1 MKDLFLQMYSVV
13 TKIVGKDF
21 AMLLS
26 NNLSNNNGGS
36 LGPGLP
42 GFLVP

>member
-1 MKDLFLQMYSVV
+1 MKDLFLQMYSVI
-13 TKIVGKDF
+13 TQIVGKDF

-26 NNLSNNNGGS
+26 NLSNNNGGS